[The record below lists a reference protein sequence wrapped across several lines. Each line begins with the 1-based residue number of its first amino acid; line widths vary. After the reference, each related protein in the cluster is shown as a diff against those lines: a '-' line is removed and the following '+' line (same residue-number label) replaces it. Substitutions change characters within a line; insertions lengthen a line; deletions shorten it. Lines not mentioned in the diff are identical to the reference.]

1 MKATKNRQG
10 ERNKMVSIVTKDV
23 VYRYVM
29 DHPHSTPLEIANA
42 LDAPISAV
50 NKRLLKLMYS
60 GSIDRKE
67 IRPKLDSMYYFPI
80 SRSARIESF
89 AY

>member
-1 MKATKNRQG
+1 
-10 ERNKMVSIVTKDV
+10 MVSIVTKSV
-23 VYRYVM
+23 VYRYVLA
-29 DHPHSTPLEIANA
+29 HPHSTPLDIANA

-67 IRPKLDSMYYFPI
+67 IRPKLNSMYYYPI
-80 SRSARIESF
+80 ERSSRFESF
-89 AY
+89 AC